1 MQVIITAT
9 TDISHCISCKIHYQK
24 EKRCFTKIQTLCGQ
38 LNIAF
43 NVFITALFSS
53 RVYLLVK
60 ILSVNCIVKNSIVL
74 ENNVIYEVRSESLFH
89 KNTAEKAL
97 CVCLFT
103 LKNGSER
110 NFMSY

>member
-1 MQVIITAT
+1 MQVIITET

-38 LNIAF
+38 LNIVF
-43 NVFITALFSS
+43 NVLITALFSS

-74 ENNVIYEVRSESLFH
+74 KNNVIYEVWSESLFH
-89 KNTAEKAL
+89 KNTAENRINRK
-97 CVCLFT
+97 T
-103 LKNGSER
+103 Q
-110 NFMSY
+110 